1 MSTEGWARPRRDGF
15 ALALRHDALVEAR
28 ECGGPLVDRAGRV
41 VAINMARADRSGC
54 YAVPVER
61 VLAGFEELLVADDE

>member
-1 MSTEGWARPRRDGF
+1 
-15 ALALRHDALVEAR
+15 
-28 ECGGPLVDRAGRV
+28 
-41 VAINMARADRSGC
+41 MARADRSGC